1 MHAVIEAANWFAA
14 ELLMPARMLERDLRG
29 KNLDLLADDDF
40 LETLA
45 GKYKVSIQAL
55 TFRLAN
61 LGYIEL

>member
-1 MHAVIEAANWFAA
+1 
-14 ELLMPARMLERDLRG
+14 MPARMLERDLRG